1 MHFWCMER
9 KNACSIFPVKKM
21 LNLEENM
28 WLSEAKQY
36 IVGLTW
42 RSELDSTSRKEA
54 PRFEGRQQEGV
65 VSKYR
70 DRRSES

>member
-1 MHFWCMER
+1 MTQ
-9 KNACSIFPVKKM
+9 
-21 LNLEENM
+21 L
-28 WLSEAKQY
+28 WLSEATL
-36 IVGLTW
+36 VGLTW

-54 PRFEGRQQEGV
+54 PRFEGRQLEDG